1 MRKIYA
7 LFSVLLFFVHYK
19 GQETLPYYQQYLLD
33 GDFLYNPALYGKTDD
48 VVLNLNYQKQF
59 SQFAESPNVQSIGLH
74 ANVFDRVGAGLSF
87 FRDQNGPV
95 SSNGIGAGASYFI
108 PIDDDGERKS
118 QFSFGTNVNFYN
130 MHVDLAKLNPQDPGD
145 PTLASDNN
153 SLFLVYANLGMAVTF
168 RNFFAG
174 VSVNDIALT
183 NDIPIVN
190 GIEPEPTKFI
200 LNAGYDYYL
209 TEQFYVSPSVM
220 MNFNTNSSRITD
232 MNLMATILGE
242 ENSFSAGASFRTSKN
257 QFGSQNL
264 GISPILKATVN
275 NFFFGASYNFGL
287 SDIQQYAGSSFM
299 LSVGYNIE
307 NFINTRGYRY

>member
-33 GDFLYNPALYGKTDD
+33 GDFLFNPALYGKTDD

-74 ANVFDRVGAGLSF
+74 ANVFDRVGSGLTF

-145 PTLASDNN
+145 PTLASDTN

-264 GISPILKATVN
+264 GISPVLKATVN